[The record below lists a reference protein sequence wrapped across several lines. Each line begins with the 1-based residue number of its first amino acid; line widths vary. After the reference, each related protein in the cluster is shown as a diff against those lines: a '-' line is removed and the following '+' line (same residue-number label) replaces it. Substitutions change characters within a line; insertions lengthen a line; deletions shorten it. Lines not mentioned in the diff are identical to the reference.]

1 MRCAGN
7 NANITL
13 AIPQFSFYS
22 AELRMSSVSKDNYE
36 IRSKLGEGFWFSS
49 ECEVQWLR
57 RGVRGS
63 GFHLQGPGG
72 DQEGEACCGFG
83 ANRERD
89 EDVEELRVALHRA
102 IQRRASEGGR
112 VVGMLLLNRMTIR

>member
-36 IRSKLGEGFWFSS
+36 IRSKLGEGYWFSS
-49 ECEVQWLR
+49 VCKVQWLR

-63 GFHLQGPGG
+63 GFHFQGPGG
-72 DQEGEACCGFG
+72 NQEGEACCGLG

-112 VVGMLLLNRMTIR
+112 VVGVLLGE